1 MVIGYIRV
9 STKEQ
14 NEARQVELLKD
25 ECDKIYI
32 EKASGKDRNR
42 PELKT
47 MLKYAREGDTVIV
60 ESYSRLARN
69 ILDLLNIVEEME
81 KKGIKFISK
90 KENIDTSTATGKLM
104 LNIFAS
110 LSQFEREQLK
120 ERQAEGIALAK
131 ANGKYLGRKSVV
143 LDEDEFKFYMEMLEL
158 KRITIAEICR
168 RLSISRSIFYK
179 RQKMYKET
187 GNINHI

>member
-1 MVIGYIRV
+1 MKIGYIRV
-9 STKEQ
+9 STEEQ
-14 NEARQVELLKD
+14 NEARQVEMLKS

-42 PELKT
+42 PKLEE
-47 MLKYAREGDTVIV
+47 MLNYARDGDYIVV

-69 ILDLLNIVEEME
+69 VLDLLNIVEEME
-81 KKGIKFISK
+81 KKNIKFISK

-120 ERQAEGIALAK
+120 ERQKEGIALAK
-131 ANGKYLGRKSVV
+131 ANGKYTGRKSLV
-143 LDEDEFKFYMEMLEL
+143 LDEEKFKNYVDDVDNNKIKIIELCEKLE
-158 KRITIAEICR
+158 
-168 RLSISRSIFYK
+168 ISRSVFYK
-179 RQKMYKET
+179 RLKMYKET
-187 GNINHI
+187 GSINHN